1 MSRGSVVRREAVRR
15 SRRTGTAVFLAC
27 TALASAL
34 GADSELSAQSLFSVG
49 GLGSPVEGLDAR
61 ARALGSVG
69 IGLPGYSFYAYDPTG
84 AAGVPAPLLQVSMQP
99 TWGVV
104 TGGEEDQ
111 EFRAT
116 RFPQLSFAY
125 PVGETGTAF
134 FTYSAFLDQRW
145 RLAEADTANLGGE
158 QVLITDEFES
168 DGGISQLSV
177 GWAQS
182 LGETLAVGAAAGLY
196 TGRLRRTLS
205 RTFSAEDLG
214 VEIPPYVAGG
224 EWTTTGPRAILGVR
238 WDPRPIVRVAAS
250 VEWSGDLDVEP
261 AQGTERGAQKVDL
274 PIVDRL
280 GGAATLTADL
290 SLVASFSYADFNG
303 ESSGLGAQSS
313 EGAEISWGTGLEF
326 TALRILGRGLPLRLG
341 YRAVDY
347 PFQFEGSSVKETVI
361 SGGFGYAF
369 AANDDYPT
377 ALLEVGVERGGRTAG
392 APEEEEFWR
401 ATLSLR
407 LSGG

>member
-1 MSRGSVVRREAVRR
+1 
-15 SRRTGTAVFLAC
+15 
-27 TALASAL
+27 
-34 GADSELSAQSLFSVG
+34 
-49 GLGSPVEGLDAR
+49 
-61 ARALGSVG
+61 
-69 IGLPGYSFYAYDPTG
+69 
-84 AAGVPAPLLQVSMQP
+84 MQP

-145 RLAEADTANLGGE
+145 RLAEADTANFGGE

-177 GWAQS
+177 GWAQE
-182 LGETLAVGAAAGLY
+182 LGETMAIGAAAGIY

-205 RTFSAEDLG
+205 RTFAAEDLG
-214 VEIPPYVAGG
+214 VEIPPYVTGG
-224 EWTTTGPRAILGVR
+224 EWTTTGPRAIVGLR
-238 WDPRPIVRVAAS
+238 WDPRPIIRVAAS
-250 VEWSGDLDVEP
+250 VEWSGDLDVKP
-261 AQGTERGAQKVDL
+261 AEGTERGAQTVDL
-274 PIVDRL
+274 PIVYRL
-280 GGAATLTADL
+280 GGAANLTSAL
-290 SLVASFSYADFNG
+290 SLVASFSYADFDG
-303 ESSGLGAQSS
+303 GSSGLGAQSS

-326 TALRILGRGLPLRLG
+326 TALRVLGRGLPLRLG

-347 PFQFEGSSVKETVI
+347 PFQFDGASVKETVI

-377 ALLEVGVERGGRTAG
+377 ALIEVGVERGGRTAG
-392 APEEEEFWR
+392 TPEEEEFWR